1 MKTARDLHDDISEEL
16 SAICNILDSLAG
28 RADSSPDDRA
38 KYRSIRNQVTKLCA
52 LLSADIPLMAE
63 KTKTVF
69 SIEIRMAISEINNS
83 LDGFGELNKLSET
96 LTELRSNLNFPK
108 YFLDETGKNQ
118 KTLTPLTKREREVLL
133 LLPRGITAKAMA
145 SELFLTEATIKSH
158 LASIY
163 RKFEVVNR
171 TQAIAIGIENKLL
184 AF

>member
-1 MKTARDLHDDISEEL
+1 MKTARDLHDDISDEL

-28 RADSSPDDRA
+28 RADSSSEERT
-38 KYRSIRNQVTKLCA
+38 KFRSIRNQVTKLCD
-52 LLSADIPLMAE
+52 LLSADIPLLAE
-63 KTKTVF
+63 KSKTVF
-69 SIEIRMAISEINNS
+69 SIEIRKAISEINSS
-83 LDGFGELNKLSET
+83 LDTSGELDGT
-96 LTELRSNLNFPK
+96 LMNLRSNLNFPK
-108 YFLDETGKNQ
+108 YFLDESVKNQ
-118 KTLTPLTKREREVLL
+118 RVLTPLTKREREVLL

>member
-28 RADSSPDDRA
+28 RADSSPDVRA
-38 KYRSIRNQVTKLCA
+38 KFRTIRNQVTKLCN
-52 LLSADIPLMAE
+52 LLSADIPLIAE
-63 KTKTVF
+63 KSKTVF
-69 SIEIRMAISEINNS
+69 SIEIRKAISEINNS
-83 LDGFGELNKLSET
+83 LDSFGELGST
-96 LTELRSNLNFPK
+96 LMELQSNLNFPK
-108 YFLDETGKNQ
+108 YFLDESGKNQ
-118 KTLTPLTKREREVLL
+118 RALTPLTKREREVLL

>member
-1 MKTARDLHDDISEEL
+1 VKTARDLHDDISEEL
-16 SAICNILDSLAG
+16 SVICNILDSVAG
-28 RADSSPDDRA
+28 RADLSSENRT
-38 KYRSIRNQVTKLCA
+38 KFRSIRNQVTKLCD
-52 LLSADIPLMAE
+52 LLSADIPLIAE
-63 KTKTVF
+63 KSKTVF
-69 SIEIRMAISEINNS
+69 SIEIRKAISEINNS
-83 LDGFGELNKLSET
+83 LDSFGELGET
-96 LTELRSNLNFPK
+96 LMELRSNLNFPK
-108 YFLDETGKNQ
+108 YFLNESGKNQ
-118 KTLTPLTKREREVLL
+118 KPLTPLTKREREVLL